1 MIGLVKNSG
10 KSDNDQIDGTG
21 GILSEIRLFPN
32 PCRDVFT
39 ISEVERQ
46 VPVYLNNA
54 LGKTVLESTLQ
65 TGDNTI
71 FIGDLPAGV
80 YFVHVGDF
88 PAKILVVQPE

>member
-1 MIGLVKNSG
+1 MGLVKNADN
-10 KSDNDQIDGTG
+10 SDNDQIDGTG
-21 GILSEIRLFPN
+21 GVLSGIRLFPN

-39 ISEVERQ
+39 ISDVEKQ
-46 VPVYLNNA
+46 VPVYMNNA

-65 TGDNTI
+65 AGNNTI
-71 FIGDLPAGV
+71 FIGNLPAGV